1 MEFIHRKIVLTKYLQ
16 TVDTNGDGLD
26 DTIFY
31 GTNDKILQIPIIQKM
46 DDMGIYNIYED
57 VEVEIIDVKPIWIT
71 IDTTNNLIEV
81 EECRNTKPNV
91 IISNWSGDTYEEVIT
106 IVESEL
112 PTQDNG

>member
-1 MEFIHRKIVLTKYLQ
+1 MEFIQRKIVLTKYLQ
-16 TVDTNGDGLD
+16 TIDTDGDGLD
-26 DTIFY
+26 DTILF
-31 GTNDKILQIPIIQKM
+31 GTSDKILQIPITQTM

-57 VEVEIIDVKPIWIT
+57 IEVEIIDIKPIWMT

-91 IISNWSGDTYEEVIT
+91 IISNWSGVTYEEVIN

-112 PTQDNG
+112 PTSD